1 MKNRKLLLSN
11 FSLNHAKTLSAAVV
25 ITTITFAVL
34 AALPTIWPEKFPSLN
49 SVQVDT
55 DPENML
61 AKDEAVRVFH
71 NDMKDLFDLNDM
83 VVVGIVNDEDK
94 DGVFNPDS
102 LERIYE
108 LTEYAKDL
116 NWEDEESGKTEG
128 VIEVDL
134 IAPSTVDNVESGGIG
149 TVNFEWL
156 MSSPPDTREAAVAIR
171 EKAERLPFLNGT
183 LLSGDGK
190 AIAVYLPLTSK
201 DLSHTVSSRLQDKIA
216 EFEGDDQFYI
226 TGLPVAEDTFGHE
239 MFIQMAISAPLA
251 MLAIF
256 ILLLVFFRKISL
268 IVSPLIV
275 AMISVT
281 MTMSLL
287 VISGQTIHIM
297 SSMIPI
303 FIMPIAVLDSVHILS
318 MFFDRYPQIKE
329 RRETMLTVM
338 DALFMPMLYT
348 SLTSAAGFASL
359 ALAPIPPVQV
369 FGLFC
374 AFGII
379 VAWLLT
385 ITFIPAFVT
394 FLPESWLASFGAPE
408 HEHGKGG
415 LLTRI
420 LSFIGAKTYSSS
432 FAVLTLTIAVVI
444 VAVYGIFQIQIND
457 NPTKWFEKG
466 HPIRVA
472 DRVMNNHFGGTYMAY
487 LALEAGEEF
496 QEVDEFKDIFADRLQ
511 KKLEEYENGSAEYSV
526 FVKLLDQ
533 LESAAAE
540 TETVDE
546 LLEKLSVY
554 ADRKMDE
561 TEADDLYYAWDDAAL
576 FIEER
581 EQESEV
587 FKNPEVL
594 AYINEI
600 QERLAEVKGPDGN
613 HIVGKSNSLT
623 DIVKTVYRAL
633 RGGDDNYFEIPEN
646 RQAVAQSLLQYQ
658 SGHNPDRLWHFVT
671 PDYRNA
677 SVWFQLKSGDNIQ
690 MDRVANAFS
699 EFKEQ
704 KTAPAGIEANWFGLT
719 YINVIWQEK
728 MVSGMLFAFLGS
740 FLVVFLMMTT
750 LFRSALW
757 GLLCMIPLTVT
768 IALIY
773 GAIGIVGKDYDMP
786 VAVLSALALGLAV
799 DFAIHFLE
807 HARVLRYEHGSW
819 KTAAPLVFGDPA
831 RAIVRNII
839 VIAVGFL
846 PLLAAPLVPYQTVG
860 IFLAAILAVSGIAT
874 LFILPALI
882 RILEPFL
889 FPQTRPCCIA
899 CNSITC
905 LSVGIALAALA
916 VLNLQQFLD
925 AEWTG
930 LTLAS
935 LAIIPIM
942 AIICRIMS
950 NREKCKLNEV
960 DQKEDLQNDEQ

>member
-1 MKNRKLLLSN
+1 
-11 FSLNHAKTLSAAVV
+11 
-25 ITTITFAVL
+25 
-34 AALPTIWPEKFPSLN
+34 PTVWPDKFQALN

-61 AKDEAVRVFH
+61 SKDEAVRIFH
-71 NDMKDLFDLNDM
+71 NDMKDLFALNDM
-83 VVVGIVNDEDK
+83 VVVGIVNEKDQ
-94 DGVFNPDS
+94 DGVFNPAS

-108 LTEYAKDL
+108 LTEYAKRL
-116 NWEDEESGKTEG
+116 RWTDEETGESEG
-128 VIEVDL
+128 VIEVDV

-149 TVNFEWL
+149 SVKFEWL
-156 MSSPPDTREAAVAIR
+156 MSSPPETREEALAVKQ
-171 EKAERLPFLNGT
+171 KAERLPFLNGT
-183 LLSGDGK
+183 LLSEDGE
-190 AIAVYLPLTSK
+190 AIALYLPLTSK
-201 DLSHTVSSRLQDKIA
+201 DLSHKIYTELKEKIA
-216 EFEGDDQFYI
+216 EFNGDDQFYI
-226 TGLPVAEDTFGHE
+226 TGLPVAEDTFGYE

-256 ILLLVFFRKISL
+256 ILMLIFFRKLSL
-268 IVSPLIV
+268 IISPLIV

-281 MTMSLL
+281 VTMSLL

-329 RRETMLTVM
+329 RRETMMTVM

-385 ITFIPAFVT
+385 ITFIPAFIT
-394 FLPESWLASFGAPE
+394 FLPEKWLARFGAKD
-408 HEHGKGG
+408 HEHGGSG
-415 LLTRI
+415 ILSRI
-420 LSFIGAKTYSSS
+420 LRYIGAKTYSSS
-432 FAVLTLTIAVVI
+432 FAILAVTVVVVI
-444 VAVYGIFQIQIND
+444 IAVYGIFQIQIND
-457 NPTKWFEKG
+457 NPIKWFEKS

-472 DRVMNNHFGGTYMAY
+472 DTVLNEHFGGTYMAY

-496 QEVDEFKDIFADRLQ
+496 KELTEYKDILTEQLNGKID
-511 KKLEEYENGSAEYSV
+511 EYEDDSVEAGVFRELREQVESTAEKADSV
-526 FVKLLDQ
+526 
-533 LESAAAE
+533 EG
-540 TETVDE
+540 
-546 LLEKLSVY
+546 LLEQLGAY

-561 TEADDLYYAWDDAAL
+561 EDSDELYYAWDDASI
-576 FIEER
+576 FIEEI
-581 EQESEV
+581 EQDSEV
-587 FKNPEVL
+587 FKDPEVL
-594 AYINEI
+594 AYINDI
-600 QERLAEVKGPDGN
+600 QEHLADVEDPEGEQ
-613 HIVGKSNSLT
+613 IIGKSNSLT
-623 DIVKTVYRAL
+623 DIVKTVYRSL
-633 RGGDDNYFEIPEN
+633 RGGKDEYFRIPES

-658 SGHNPDRLWHFVT
+658 SGHNPNRLWHFVT
-671 PDYRNA
+671 PDYKNA
-677 SVWFQLKSGDNIQ
+677 AVWFQLKSGDNIQ
-690 MDRVANAFS
+690 MERVADAFRQ
-699 EFKEQ
+699 FKEQ
-704 KTAPAGIEANWFGLT
+704 NTAPAGIESHWFGLT
-719 YINVIWQEK
+719 YINVVWQEK

-740 FLVVFLMMTT
+740 FLVVFLMMTI

-773 GAIGIVGKDYDMP
+773 GSIGIIGKDYDMP

-807 HARVLRYEHGSW
+807 HSRVLRFEQGAWES
-819 KTAAPLVFGDPA
+819 AAPLVFGDPA

-860 IFLAAILAVSGIAT
+860 VFLAAILAVSGIAT

-882 RILEPFL
+882 RLLEPFL
-889 FPQTRPCCIA
+889 FPKTRPCCIA

-905 LSVGIALAALA
+905 LAVGLALAALIM
-916 VLNLQQFLD
+916 VNLQQFLD
-925 AEWTG
+925 AEWTS
-930 LTLAS
+930 LTLVS
-935 LAIIPIM
+935 LAVIPVMMIF
-942 AIICRIMS
+942 CRVMS
-950 NREKCKLNEV
+950 NREKCNLNE
-960 DQKEDLQNDEQ
+960 KEQANPSNKEETQDDEK